1 MREIQQSIRGVNTLP
16 QMKFL
21 SIRELQQQGSSI
33 KDILD
38 DDGKIIITSNGKPIG
53 FTVGVNEGSFEETLD
68 DWKKVRQLRHLRF
81 IDQKLDESEKLAADP
96 NAEWIDEETFWAET
110 GSLL

>member
-1 MREIQQSIRGVNTLP
+1 MP

-21 SIRELQQQGSSI
+21 SIRELQQQGSGI

-53 FTVGVNEGSFEETLD
+53 FTVGVDESSFDEVLE
-68 DWKKVRQLRHLRF
+68 DWKRVKQLRYLRF
-81 IDQKLDESEKLAADP
+81 IDRKLDESERLSTNP
-96 NAEWIDEETFWAET
+96 NTEWIGEDAFWAET
-110 GSLL
+110 EESLSYGL